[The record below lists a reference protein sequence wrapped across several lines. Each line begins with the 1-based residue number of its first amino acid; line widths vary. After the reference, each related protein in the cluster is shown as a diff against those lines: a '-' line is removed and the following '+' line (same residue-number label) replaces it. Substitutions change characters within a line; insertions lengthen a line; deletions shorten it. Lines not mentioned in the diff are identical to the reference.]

1 MRNIDYPREI
11 ERIACFMREYLSIS
25 QTQGYLLG
33 VSGGM
38 DSALVQALAVHALGK
53 DKVKAIIMPYK
64 NSNPN
69 SEADAMKLCKTLNV
83 DAKVIDISPM
93 VDAYYSAVAPD
104 ASALRKGNFMARIRM
119 NILFDLSA
127 EYRYLV
133 LGTGNKSEWLSGYFT
148 QFGDAACALEPIL
161 HLYKTETYEM
171 AKYFP
176 IPREILD
183 KTPSAD
189 LWEGQSDEQE
199 MGISYL
205 ELDAILFALETKQS
219 LSVFPPDKVK
229 LVFRLQQN
237 SSFKRLPIPS
247 MEAPCLL

>member
-11 ERIACFMREYLSIS
+11 ERIADFMREYLSIS
-25 QTQGYLLG
+25 QMQGYLLG

-38 DSALVQALAVHALGK
+38 DSALVLALAVYALGK
-53 DKVKAIIMPYK
+53 DKVKAIIMPST

-69 SEADAMKLCKTLNV
+69 SLRDALNLCDILDVEGKTIYLGT
-83 DAKVIDISPM
+83 M
-93 VDAYYSAVAPD
+93 VDEYFSKLAPE
-104 ASALRKGNFMARIRM
+104 ASTLRKGNFMARLRM

-127 EYRYLV
+127 QYRYLV

-171 AKYFP
+171 ANYLP
-176 IPREILD
+176 IPGEILD

-205 ELDAILFALETKQS
+205 ELDPILYAMEMRQD
-219 LSVFPPDKVK
+219 LSIFPPDKVK
-229 LVFRLQQN
+229 LVQKLQQN

-247 MEAPCLL
+247 MDTPCLL

>member
-11 ERIACFMREYLSIS
+11 ERIADFMREYLSIS
-25 QTQGYLLG
+25 QMQGYLLG

-38 DSALVQALAVHALGK
+38 DSALVLALAVYALGK
-53 DKVKAIIMPYK
+53 DKVKAIIMPST
-64 NSNPN
+64 NSNPA
-69 SEADAMKLCKTLNV
+69 SGRDALKLCKTLNV
-83 DAKVIDISPM
+83 EARVINIGAF
-93 VDAYYSAVAPD
+93 VDTYYTAQAPD
-104 ASALRKGNFMARIRM
+104 ASTLRKGNFMARLRM

-161 HLYKTETYEM
+161 HLYKTETYQM
-171 AKYFP
+171 ANHLP

-205 ELDAILFALETKQS
+205 ELDPILYAMETRQD
-219 LSVFPPDKVK
+219 LSIFPPDKVK
-229 LVFRLQQN
+229 LVQKLQQN

-247 MEAPCLL
+247 MDTPCLL